1 MASRS
6 SDMLLPHLQGWRADR
21 GMTQTELAEKAG
33 VAASTV
39 RRAERSESI
48 SPVNV
53 AKIAKALG
61 ISVRELRDVD
71 PTERKPEGG

>member
-6 SDMLLPHLQGWRADR
+6 SDMTLPFLQGWRADK
-21 GMTQTELAEKAG
+21 GFTQKGLAKAAG

-39 RRAERSESI
+39 RRAEKGEAI
-48 SPVNV
+48 SVVNV

-61 ISVRELRDVD
+61 ITVTNLRDVD
-71 PTERKPEGG
+71 PTK